1 MNDTNDSDQ
10 GSSLQ
15 RFFGRPAVGITGSIA
30 SILGIGFSMYF
41 FLASQEKPDLT
52 YFVHPAKAAVVR
64 TDQTSRLAVQ
74 FDGQELTSNI
84 TAAQIAF
91 WNAGK
96 KPIRANSIL
105 SPLVI
110 RTGDKNRILEAR
122 LRKTSRDVVKITLD
136 TSRLADG
143 EVEIGWNILEQN
155 DGGVLQIVFAGDETV
170 DIQAHAV
177 LEGQSKITELEYARE
192 LRTPGEEYAR
202 RGGIKAQLPNYA
214 IIAMGAL
221 MILVVFWLIFR
232 KRGRGEKLKVVDW
245 TLLAQGPILVAV
257 GVWALLVTRLPG
269 PPFGF

>member
-74 FDGQELTSNI
+74 FDGRELTSNI

-177 LEGQSKITELEYARE
+177 LEGQSKIVELEYALE
-192 LRTPGEEYAR
+192 LRTLGEEYAR
-202 RGGIKAQLPNYA
+202 RRGIRGQLPMYA
-214 IIAMGAL
+214 IIALG
-221 MILVVFWLIFR
+221 VLIIPITLWVNFR
-232 KRGRGEKLKVVDW
+232 KRGSVEKLKAMDW
-245 TLLAQGPILVAV
+245 VFLAQAPIMIGV
-257 GVWALLVTRLPG
+257 GVWALLLVRTPG